1 MARTG
6 RDGPTDRAWPAVA
19 VLGLALVVATSRDLW
34 VAVEAARYVASGA
47 LGFVYES
54 TPALT
59 ALPLYPILL
68 APVMMWSSRSR
79 LARSTMLARVVDLPE
94 PVGPVTS
101 TNPRGRRARLLT
113 WPGMPS
119 ASSALISWGISRKAA
134 PTESRWK

>member
-6 RDGPTDRAWPAVA
+6 RDGPTDRAWPAVV

-47 LGFVYES
+47 LGFIYES

-68 APVMMWSSRSR
+68 TPVMMWSSRSR

-101 TNPRGRRARLLT
+101 KNPRGRR
-113 WPGMPS
+113 PGCSP
-119 ASSALISWGISRKAA
+119 GRGCRA
-134 PTESRWK
+134 PPAP